1 MTSEDENVRKPIEV
15 AVIGG
20 GCGGIT
26 AAFEL
31 SRPEHRGRYAIT
43 VYQEGWR
50 LGGKGASGRGPS
62 GRIEEHG
69 LHVWL
74 GFYDNAF
81 RMMRA
86 CYDEMAADGPSP
98 HGDWREAFVPQGQM
112 GLFAPTDSQGW
123 QKWVGHFPP
132 RPGLPG
138 DPIAPG
144 EMHSL
149 TGYIARAIGLLR
161 SLLLEC
167 EVARRDGATGVTEPQ
182 PSVWPPDPAIFSSPD
197 RLLGAAQTLL
207 GRGVFTTAAVLA
219 EGFGLLGTAVG
230 MLAAPFD
237 SAFLRLAERIST
249 GLRAW
254 LEANMLADDHHRHI
268 WEVMDLVLAIL
279 VGTVRFG
286 LLTNKNGLDSIEQ
299 YECREWLRM
308 NGASE
313 RALDSP
319 FIRGLYDLALAYED
333 GDRNKPRLAA
343 GQALRGAL
351 RMFFGYRGALYWRM
365 RAGMG
370 DVVFAPLYEV
380 LRRRGVRFN
389 FFHRL
394 TNVGLPPGGE
404 IRPGEQ
410 SHVASLTFDIQ
421 AEIKH
426 DRDYEPLVEVAG
438 RPCWPS
444 QPDYEQLAGG
454 EALAANGRDFES
466 HWDRHKVKTK
476 TLHVARDFDFV
487 VLGVSI
493 GAIPHVCSEI
503 VARDPRWRRMTQAVK
518 TVASQAFQ
526 VWLNHDLAELG
537 WEGPPDIVSAFLKP
551 FDSWCDMAHVVPEE
565 AWQTPPATS
574 VYFCGVL
581 PDPPVAP
588 AARDTAYP
596 ARRRQEVHDSAVA
609 FLADTARHLWPG
621 AYDPDAE
628 FRWGDFRWDLLA
640 DATLDPNMPL
650 GPERFATQ
658 YWRANVNP
666 SDRYVLNVPG
676 SSRYRIS
683 PLDNTYDNLTIA
695 GDWTSCGFNEGCV
708 EAAVMSGLLAAHA
721 LSGIPALED
730 IVGFDHP

>member
-1 MTSEDENVRKPIEV
+1 MQRPIEV

-20 GCGGIT
+20 GCASMT
-26 AAFEL
+26 AALEL
-31 SRPEHRGRYAIT
+31 SHPKHQGRFTVT

-62 GRIEEHG
+62 GRVEEHG

-86 CYDEMAADGPSP
+86 CYDELAATGTSP
-98 HGDWREAFVPQGQM
+98 YGDWREAFVPQSVM
-112 GLFAPTDSQGW
+112 GLFATTEQHGW

-138 DPIAPG
+138 DPQTPG

-149 TGYIARAIGLLR
+149 PRYIAKALRLLR
-161 SLLLEC
+161 ALLLETD
-167 EVARRDGATGVTEPQ
+167 VNRHGGTHPSADDLRDPNKLRA
-182 PSVWPPDPAIFSSPD
+182 
-197 RLLGAAQTLL
+197 AAQTLL
-207 GRGVFTTAAVLA
+207 SRGLFTTAAALA
-219 EGFGLLGTAVG
+219 EAIGLLGTAIG
-230 MLAAPFD
+230 MLPAPFD
-237 SAFLRLAERIST
+237 AAILQLAGKVAAGLRQWLETNVLAEDR
-249 GLRAW
+249 
-254 LEANMLADDHHRHI
+254 HRHV
-268 WEVMDLVLAIL
+268 WEILDLVLAIL

-286 LLTNKNGLDSIEQ
+286 LLTNPKGLDAIEDH
-299 YECREWLRM
+299 ECRDWLRM

-313 RALDSP
+313 RSLNSP
-319 FIRGLYDLALAYED
+319 FVNGLYDLALAYED

-365 RAGMG
+365 RSGMG
-370 DVVFAPLYEV
+370 DVVFAPIYEV
-380 LRRRGVRFN
+380 LRRRGVRFR

-394 TNVGLPPGGE
+394 TNVGLPPRG
-404 IRPGEQ
+404 PAD
-410 SHVASLTFDIQ
+410 HVASLTFDIQ
-421 AEIKH
+421 AETT
-426 DRDYEPLVEVAG
+426 DGREYSPLKPVQG

-444 QPDYEQLAGG
+444 HPDWSQLNGG
-454 EALAANGRDFES
+454 DTGHDLES
-466 HWDRHKVKTK
+466 HWDRHRVGTQ
-476 TLHVARDFDFV
+476 TLHVTRDFDFV

-493 GAIPHVCSEI
+493 GAIPHVCREI
-503 VARDPRWRRMTQAVK
+503 VSRDKRWRQMTESVK

-526 VWLNHDLAELG
+526 IWLTQDLARLG
-537 WEGPPDIVSAFLKP
+537 WPSPPDIVSAFVKP
-551 FDSWCDMAHVVPEE
+551 FDTWCDMAHVVPEE
-565 AWQTPPATS
+565 AWAEPPATS

-581 PDPPVAP
+581 PDPAEPPSDDDAL
-588 AARDTAYP
+588 YP
-596 ARRRQEVHDSAVA
+596 ARRRAEVRDRAAA
-609 FLADTARHLWPG
+609 FLADTARHLWPN
-621 AYDPDAE
+621 AYDAGE
-628 FRWGDFRWDLLA
+628 NFRWNLLA
-640 DATLDPNMPL
+640 DATGSADTRD

-676 SSRYRIS
+676 SSRHRIS

-721 LSGIPALED
+721 LSGLPALKD
-730 IVGFDHP
+730 IDGYDHP

>member
-1 MTSEDENVRKPIEV
+1 MYRFGTVAAAMTQGNRNLDKPIEV
-15 AVIGG
+15 AIIGG
-20 GCGGIT
+20 GCGGMT
-26 AAFEL
+26 AALEL
-31 SRPEHRGRYAIT
+31 SHPKHRGRYAIA

-62 GRIEEHG
+62 GRVEEHG

-81 RMMRA
+81 RMMRT
-86 CYDEMAADGPSP
+86 CYDELAAASPSP

-112 GLFAPTDSQGW
+112 GLFAPTEQRGW
-123 QKWVGHFPP
+123 QKWSGYFPP

-138 DPIAPG
+138 DPQTPG

-149 TGYIARAIGLLR
+149 TGYIAKAIGLLR
-161 SLLLEC
+161 ALLLDTDVVRTAGE
-167 EVARRDGATGVTEPQ
+167 TKQ
-182 PSVWPPDPAIFSSPD
+182 PPSIWPPDPAIVGDPE
-197 RLLGAAQTLL
+197 RLLAAARTLL
-207 GRGVFTTAAVLA
+207 GRGIFTGAAVLA
-219 EGFGLLGTAVG
+219 EGLGLLGTAIG

-237 SAFLRLAERIST
+237 SAILQLAERIAG
-249 GLRAW
+249 GLRGW
-254 LEANMLADDHHRHI
+254 LETRMLADDHHRHV

-286 LLTNKNGLDSIEQ
+286 LLTNSAGLDAIEP

-313 RALDSP
+313 RAVQSP
-319 FIRGLYDLALAYED
+319 FVCGLYDLALAYED
-333 GDRNKPRLAA
+333 GDRNKPRLGA

-365 RAGMG
+365 RSGMG
-370 DVVFAPLYEV
+370 DVVFAPIYEV
-380 LRRRGVRFN
+380 LRRRGVRFK

-394 TNVGLPPGGE
+394 TNVGLAPGGE

-410 SHVASLTFDIQ
+410 SHAASLTFDVQ
-421 AEIKH
+421 AETH
-426 DRDYEPLVEVAG
+426 NGRDYEPLVEVAG

-444 QPDYEQLAGG
+444 QPHWAQLDGG
-454 EALAANGRDFES
+454 DKGHDLES
-466 HWDRHKVKTK
+466 HWDRHHVRTK
-476 TLHVARDFDFV
+476 TLHVTRDFDFV

-493 GAIPHVCSEI
+493 GAIPYVCSEI
-503 VARDPRWRRMTQAVK
+503 VARDPRWRRMTEAVK

-526 VWLNHDLAELG
+526 VWLTEDLAKLG
-537 WEGPPDIVSAFLKP
+537 WQSPPDIVSAFLKP

-565 AWQTPPATS
+565 SWATPPATS

-581 PDPPVAP
+581 PDPANPP
-588 AARDTAYP
+588 SPRDRTYP
-596 ARRRQEVHDSAVA
+596 ARRKQEVHDRAVA
-609 FLADTARHLWPG
+609 FLANTVRHPWPN
-621 AYDPDAE
+621 AYDPDGE
-628 FRWGDFRWDLLA
+628 FRWDLLA
-640 DATLDPNMPL
+640 DATGEANAPI
-650 GPERFATQ
+650 GPERFSTQ

-666 SDRYVLNVPG
+666 SDRYVLNLPG
-676 SSRYRIS
+676 SSRDRIS

-721 LSGIPALED
+721 LSGLPALEEID
-730 IVGFDHP
+730 GYDHP

>member
-1 MTSEDENVRKPIEV
+1 MAMNQGNRRVEKPIEV

-20 GCGGIT
+20 GCGGMT
-26 AAFEL
+26 AALEL
-31 SRPEHRGRYAIT
+31 SHPKHAGRYAVT
-43 VYQEGWR
+43 VYQTGWR

-86 CYDEMAADGPSP
+86 CYDELAATGPSP
-98 HGDWREAFVPQGQM
+98 HGDWRDAFVPQSVM
-112 GLFAPTDSQGW
+112 GLFSPTEQRGW
-123 QKWVGHFPP
+123 QKWIGHFPP

-138 DPIAPG
+138 DPRTLG
-144 EMHSL
+144 ETHSL
-149 TGYIARAIGLLR
+149 TGYIVKAIRLLR
-161 SLLLEC
+161 ALVLESD
-167 EVARRDGATGVTEPQ
+167 VIRRDGATGAARESPGI
-182 PSVWPPDPAIFSSPD
+182 WPPDPAILTDRD
-197 RLLGAAQTLL
+197 RLLSAARSLL
-207 GRGVFTTAAVLA
+207 GRGVFTGAAAIA
-219 EGFGLLGTAVG
+219 EALGVLGTAIGLVP
-230 MLAAPFD
+230 APFD
-237 SAFLRLAERIST
+237 IAFLQLAERVSS
-249 GLRAW
+249 GLRGW
-254 LEANMLADDHHRHI
+254 LETNMLADDHHRHV

-286 LLTNKNGLDSIEQ
+286 LLTNREGLDAIEQ

-313 RALDSP
+313 RSLQSP
-319 FIRGLYDLALAYED
+319 FVRGLYDLALAYED

-343 GQALRGAL
+343 GQALRGAM

-365 RAGMG
+365 RSGMG
-370 DVVFAPLYEV
+370 DVVFAPIYEM

-404 IRPGEQ
+404 IQLGEQ
-410 SHVASLTFDIQ
+410 SHVASLTFDVQ
-421 AEIKH
+421 AETH
-426 DRDYEPLVEVAG
+426 DGREYEPLVEVMG

-444 QPDYEQLAGG
+444 HPPWAQLKGG
-454 EALAANGRDFES
+454 DEGHDFES
-466 HWDRHKVKTK
+466 HWDQHRVGTE
-476 TLHVARDFDFV
+476 TLHVTRDFDFV
-487 VLGVSI
+487 VLAVGI
-493 GAIPHVCSEI
+493 GAIPTVCSEI
-503 VARDPRWRRMTQAVK
+503 VARDARWRRMTQEVK

-526 VWLNHDLAELG
+526 IWLNRDLASLG
-537 WEGPPDIVSAFLKP
+537 WQSPPEIVSAFLSP
-551 FDSWCDMAHVVPEE
+551 FDTWCDMAHVVPEE

-581 PDPPVAP
+581 PDPPNP
-588 AARDTAYP
+588 PSPHDRTYP
-596 ARRRQEVHDSAVA
+596 ARRRQDVHDRAVA
-609 FLADTARHLWPG
+609 YLANTVRHLWPN
-621 AYDPDAE
+621 AYDPDGE
-628 FRWGDFRWDLLA
+628 FRWDLLA
-640 DATLDPNMPL
+640 DASGNPSMSA
-650 GPERFATQ
+650 GSERFSTQ

-676 SSRYRIS
+676 SSRHRMS

-695 GDWTSCGFNEGCV
+695 GDWTNCGFNEGCV

-721 LSGIPALED
+721 LSGLPALED
-730 IVGFDHP
+730 IDGYDHP